1 MKGILISQHTE
12 RNRREP
18 AGKDKLMLR
27 KITVYC
33 ILGAALSAAY
43 GFFVAMAACAE
54 ENVVIPEEVKAI
66 SEELGQESN
75 ICPETIQAICW
86 VESRCQPDAESGGC
100 VGIMQVAPKW
110 HKERMGRLGVTDL
123 TDTRQN
129 MLVAVD
135 YLSDLVQD
143 EEDMEEALMRY
154 HGESRVRERLD
165 AGEMS
170 AYVEGVLALSAE
182 LEERNGK

>member
-1 MKGILISQHTE
+1 MKIKKIISLYLVAIILT
-12 RNRREP
+12 
-18 AGKDKLMLR
+18 LL
-27 KITVYC
+27 
-33 ILGAALSAAY
+33 LSAFIATI
-43 GFFVAMAACAE
+43 VQAQE
-54 ENVVIPEEVKAI
+54 TVEVPQDVKAI
-66 SEELGQESN
+66 SEELGQANN

-86 VESRCQPDAESGGC
+86 VESRFQTDAENGGC

-110 HKERMGRLGVTDL
+110 HKDRMDRLGVTDL

-135 YLSDLVQD
+135 YLSELVED

-154 HGESRVRERLD
+154 HGESRIQERLD

-170 AYVEGVLALSAE
+170 AYVESVLTLSAE
-182 LEERNGK
+182 LEQRNGK

>member
-1 MKGILISQHTE
+1 
-12 RNRREP
+12 
-18 AGKDKLMLR
+18 MLKR
-27 KITVYC
+27 LAVYY
-33 ILGAALSAAY
+33 ILGALLSGIY
-43 GFFVAMAACAE
+43 GFLVAMTAYAQE
-54 ENVVIPEEVKAI
+54 PVVVPEDVKAI
-66 SEELGQESN
+66 SEELGQASN

-86 VESRCQPDAESGGC
+86 WESRFQPDAESGGC

-110 HKERMGRLGVTDL
+110 HKERMDRLGVTDL

-129 MLVAVD
+129 MMVAVD
-135 YLSDLVQD
+135 YLSELVED

-154 HGESRVRERLD
+154 HGESRVQERLD

-170 AYVEGVLALSAE
+170 AYVEGILTLSAE

>member
-1 MKGILISQHTE
+1 MKIKKIISLYLVAIILT
-12 RNRREP
+12 
-18 AGKDKLMLR
+18 LL
-27 KITVYC
+27 
-33 ILGAALSAAY
+33 LSAFIATI
-43 GFFVAMAACAE
+43 VQAQE
-54 ENVVIPEEVKAI
+54 TVEVPQDVEAI
-66 SEELGQESN
+66 SEELGQANN

-86 VESRCQPDAESGGC
+86 VESRFQTDAENGGC

-110 HKERMGRLGVTDL
+110 HKDRMDRLGVTDL

-135 YLSDLVQD
+135 YLSELVED

-154 HGESRVRERLD
+154 HGESRIQERLD

-170 AYVEGVLALSAE
+170 AYVENVLTLSAE
-182 LEERNGK
+182 LEQRNGK